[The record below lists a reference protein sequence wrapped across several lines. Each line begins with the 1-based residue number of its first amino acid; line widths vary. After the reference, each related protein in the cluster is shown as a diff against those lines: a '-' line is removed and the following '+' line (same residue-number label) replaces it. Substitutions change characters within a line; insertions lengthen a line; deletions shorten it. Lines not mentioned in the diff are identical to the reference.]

1 MDSHSRSE
9 SRQPTIGL
17 VSLVC
22 LVIGNMIGT
31 GVYVSSGYSLA
42 DLKDAKYVLLVWVIA
57 GIHAMCGAVAYAA
70 VSRRLSVSGGEYAI
84 LSRWVHPAV
93 GFLAAW
99 ISIIAGFAAPI
110 ALSGKLLGFY
120 TLRTFDIS
128 LLSFLSTDR
137 ATLELLVAS
146 LVILLASS
154 LHAIQISWNA
164 RATNFVVAIKLFGL
178 LIFIAWGAFHLLSNR
193 LSGNPETGIV
203 DSGASISSTAGLMW
217 GMLAS
222 LYFTTLCYTGFNASI
237 YLAGKFATGGGT
249 PTDRLEAV
257 LNSAS
262 TSDGVPSEE
271 DGRNSAT
278 DPIVGRSMVW
288 ACLIV
293 TLIYLALNT
302 LFLYSIPAAQV
313 VGAGEAFVAT
323 VSRQIG
329 GIVLEQIMN
338 WVVLLSTATS
348 VLAMTMTGPQVLLQ
362 IASDYRL
369 KGYEI
374 DSKGT
379 GTHYALAIQTAI
391 TLLFVW
397 SATIRGIATF
407 LGLTLTVCGAI
418 AIASLLIAV
427 RRSRPRLLPLTALES
442 LCSAIYVLGA
452 VVLIA
457 AGFWLVPSEFF
468 ASMITFAVGILLY
481 FAAMLL
487 RKSPRERAVNRP

>member
-1 MDSHSRSE
+1 
-9 SRQPTIGL
+9 
-17 VSLVC
+17 
-22 LVIGNMIGT
+22 MIGT

-57 GIHAMCGAVAYAA
+57 GIHAICGAVAYAA
-70 VSRRLSVSGGEYAI
+70 VSRRLSISGGEYAI

-128 LLSFLSTDR
+128 FLSFISTDR
-137 ATLELLVAS
+137 GSLELLVAS
-146 LVILLASS
+146 LAILLASS

-164 RATNFVVAIKLFGL
+164 KANNGVVAVKLLGL
-178 LIFIAWGAFHLLSNR
+178 LIFILWGATHLASTR
-193 LSGNPETGIV
+193 FWANPDVGLV
-203 DSGASISSTAGLMW
+203 GSGASDSSTAGLMW
-217 GMLAS
+217 GILAS

-237 YLAGKFATGGGT
+237 YLAGKFANRTEENSGEST
-249 PTDRLEAV
+249 NTTQENLLPADRFQ
-257 LNSAS
+257 
-262 TSDGVPSEE
+262 GVS
-271 DGRNSAT
+271 GRHFSVTN
-278 DPIVGRSMVW
+278 PVVGRSMVW

-302 LFLYSIPAAQV
+302 IFLYSIPADQL
-313 VGAGEAFVAT
+313 VGSGEAFVAT

-329 GIVLEQIMN
+329 GASLEQIMN

-362 IASDYRL
+362 VASDYRL
-369 KGYEI
+369 RGYEV

-379 GTHYALAIQTAI
+379 GTQYALAIQTAI

-418 AIASLLIAV
+418 AIASLLIAT
-427 RRSRPRLLPLTALES
+427 RRRRPALAPLTALEN

-452 VVLIA
+452 VTLIA
-457 AGFWLVPSEFF
+457 AGYWLVPREFF
-468 ASMITFAVGILLY
+468 ASVITFAVGILLY
-481 FAAMLL
+481 FVAIIF
-487 RKSPRERAVNRP
+487 RKRVPERE

>member
-1 MDSHSRSE
+1 
-9 SRQPTIGL
+9 
-17 VSLVC
+17 
-22 LVIGNMIGT
+22 MIGT

-57 GIHAMCGAVAYAA
+57 GVHSMCGAVAYAA

-128 LLSFLSTDR
+128 SLDFLSTDR
-137 ATLELLVAS
+137 ATLELFVAS
-146 LVILLASS
+146 LAILIATF

-164 RATNFVVAIKLFGL
+164 KANNFVVAIKLFGL
-178 LIFIAWGAFHLLSNR
+178 LIFIVWGAFHLASNR
-193 LSGNPETGIV
+193 VLGNPETGILN
-203 DSGASISSTAGLMW
+203 SGASSGSVLGLMW
-217 GMLAS
+217 GIMAS

-237 YLAGKFATGGGT
+237 YLAGKFARREGGPEEQGAT
-249 PTDRLEAV
+249 RQGSMLTADRKPGLDDSR
-257 LNSAS
+257 LSL
-262 TSDGVPSEE
+262 TH
-271 DGRNSAT
+271 
-278 DPIVGRSMVW
+278 PIVGRSMIW

-293 TLIYLALNT
+293 TVIYLALNT
-302 LFLYSIPAAQV
+302 IFLYSIPADQV

-329 GIVLEQIMN
+329 GVFLEQIMN

-362 IASDYRL
+362 VASDYRL
-369 KGYEI
+369 GGMENDNKE
-374 DSKGT
+374 T
-379 GTHYALAIQTAI
+379 GTYYALAIQSAI

-397 SATIRGIATF
+397 SASIRGIATF

-418 AIASLLIAV
+418 AIASLLIATQ
-427 RRSRPRLLPLTALES
+427 RRRPSLVPLSAVES
-442 LCSAIYVLGA
+442 LCSGVYVFGA
-452 VVLIA
+452 AALIA
-457 AGFWLVPSEFF
+457 AGYWLVPREFI
-468 ASMITFAVGILLY
+468 ASIATFAIGILLY
-481 FAAMLL
+481 FVAIVF
-487 RKSPRERAVNRP
+487 RRRISKSETGRL